1 MKPTRKK
8 GNDNINLGT
17 AVLKVSVPTFK
28 FEKANEYQQMYE
40 EAFEKGEKTFD

>member
-8 GNDNINLGT
+8 GKTQLNLGM
-17 AVLKVSVPTFK
+17 AVLKVNVPTFK

-40 EAFEKGEKTFD
+40 

>member
-8 GNDNINLGT
+8 GIKFVIVGA

-40 EAFEKGEKTFD
+40 

>member
-8 GNDNINLGT
+8 GKYDFNSGG

-40 EAFEKGEKTFD
+40 

>member
-8 GNDNINLGT
+8 GNFPHYSGM
-17 AVLKVSVPTFK
+17 AVLKVSVPAFK

-40 EAFEKGEKTFD
+40 